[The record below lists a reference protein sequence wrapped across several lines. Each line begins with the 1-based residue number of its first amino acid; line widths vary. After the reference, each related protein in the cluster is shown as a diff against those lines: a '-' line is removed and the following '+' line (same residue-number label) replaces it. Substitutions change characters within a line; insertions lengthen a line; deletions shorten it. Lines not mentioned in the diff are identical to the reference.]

1 MYEWNIFHRVKWDCF
16 ERGIL
21 FIVESHSLQ
30 LEYSKS
36 SSGTT
41 SMVVHLRSCRED
53 FHAVP
58 THVRSTPDKSFIWV
72 LKMGERGSLKLS
84 FLWNCILTW
93 HSGHGDIPQPSRLV
107 PNKNQYNKSGG
118 ESEQQPLCKDASLA
132 TVEILMNSKE
142 LTWQPVQSFLSS
154 GFSASHTCFDI
165 LWKNFNLGAQIFG

>member
-1 MYEWNIFHRVKWDCF
+1 
-16 ERGIL
+16 
-21 FIVESHSLQ
+21 
-30 LEYSKS
+30 
-36 SSGTT
+36 
-41 SMVVHLRSCRED
+41 MVVHLRSCRED

-93 HSGHGDIPQPSRLV
+93 HSGHGDTPQPSRLV
-107 PNKNQYNKSGG
+107 PNENQYNKSGA
-118 ESEQQPLCKDASLA
+118 ESEQQSLCKSASLA

-154 GFSASHTCFDI
+154 GFSASQTCFDI
-165 LWKNFNLGAQIFG
+165 IKEFWFRGTYIWISTNPQWVIVVCL